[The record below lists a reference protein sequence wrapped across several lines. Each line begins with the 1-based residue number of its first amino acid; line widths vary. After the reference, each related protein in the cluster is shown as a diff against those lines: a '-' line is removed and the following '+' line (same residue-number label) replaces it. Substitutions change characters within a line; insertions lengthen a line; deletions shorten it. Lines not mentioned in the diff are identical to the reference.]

1 VQPIVID
8 QKTIRTENR
17 KRILQL
23 LIRKREVTIPEISRE
38 LEISIPTVAKNIN
51 QLIAEGIA
59 EEAGVLE
66 STGGRRP
73 VLIKF
78 LPDAYYSIGI
88 DFSTDG
94 YVRIILTNLD
104 SVITSD
110 RTLRNPDFKDI
121 DALMLDIQH
130 HVEGIL
136 LDRQILLHKVLAIGI
151 SLPGTVNEETKLLKI
166 APNLGIKNVEFTKY
180 EPLFQLPLFI
190 ENDANAAAMA
200 ELTLGIAKTMQN
212 IVYLLILPQGIGGGI
227 VVGGHLYRGRNK
239 RAGEFSHMMIASQG
253 RQCSCGRLDCWEMY
267 AAANALVKMYRE
279 KTGKDITSVK
289 DFFAALKRYDPA
301 AVEIFD
307 KYLEYLA
314 LGIQNII
321 LIQDPHYVI
330 IGGVISPFE
339 EIFLESLQE
348 KVFVENSF
356 YDRNDVQIICSTL
369 KEDASIL
376 GASLLPFEKIFSLH
390 DI

>member
-1 VQPIVID
+1 VKPLVID
-8 QKTIRTENR
+8 QKTIRAENR

-23 LIRKREVTIPEISRE
+23 LISKREVTIPEISRE
-38 LEISIPTVAKNIN
+38 LEISIPTVTKNIS
-51 QLIAEGIA
+51 QLIAEGMA
-59 EEAGVLE
+59 EEAGVSE

-73 VLIKF
+73 MLIRF
-78 LPDAYYSIGI
+78 LPNAYYSFGI
-88 DFSTDG
+88 EFSTSG

-110 RTLRNPDFKDI
+110 RILRNPDFKDI
-121 DALMLDIQH
+121 DTLMRDIQH

-136 LDRQILLHKVLAIGI
+136 LDRQIPLEKVLAVGF
-151 SLPGTVNEETKLLKI
+151 SLPGTVNEETRLLKI
-166 APNLGIKNVEFTKY
+166 APNLGIRNCDFAKY
-180 EPLFQLPLFI
+180 ESLFQLPLFV

-200 ELTLGIAKTMQN
+200 ELTLGIAITMRN

-227 VVGGHLYRGRNK
+227 VVGGHIYRGRNK
-239 RAGEFSHMMIASQG
+239 RAGEFSHMTIASQG

-267 AAANALVKMYRE
+267 ASANSLVRMYRE
-279 KTGKDITSVK
+279 KTAKELSTFEE
-289 DFFAALKRYDPA
+289 FFAALKKYDPA
-301 AVEIFD
+301 AVEVFD

-330 IGGVISPFE
+330 IGGVISPFA
-339 EIFLESLQE
+339 EIFLESLQA

-356 YDRNDVQIICSTL
+356 YDKNDVEIICSSL
-369 KEDASIL
+369 KENASIL
-376 GASLLPFEKIFSLH
+376 GASLLPFEKIFALH